1 MKQVTALSAFLLNRE
16 LWLPGD
22 SKEVTANVASELVQA
37 GLVELIEAAEETTE
51 AEPEKAEQ
59 IKESKKLKA
68 K

>member
-22 SKEVTANVASELVQA
+22 SKEVTPNVASELAQA
-37 GLVELIEAAEETTE
+37 GLVELIAVAEKAPE
-51 AEPEKAEQ
+51 AEPQKAEPN
-59 IKESKKLKA
+59 KEVKKLKA